1 MSKETFSILTEENLD
16 AFKGGEA
23 EHCFTLPY
31 IGLEKTDKKVI

>member
-16 AFKGGEA
+16 AFKGGET
-23 EHCFTLPY
+23 EHCFTLSY